1 MPTVQDTSA
10 TIDISGLDKASVLKA
25 LYDNAQ
31 CLGMG
36 ILQFESGDMPIEEAH
51 DIIAY
56 GSGNSA
62 GDYACDVGPRLYFDY
77 FKGRVMKVDLSGDTL
92 NTWGYD
98 RDNGEGA
105 ARRALSPL
113 LNP

>member
-1 MPTVQDTSA
+1 MDTAQATDTV
-10 TIDISGLDKASVLKA
+10 IDISGVEKAKVLKA

-36 ILQFESGDMPIEEAH
+36 FLQFVPGDLSIAEAR
-51 DIIAY
+51 DIIDF

-62 GDYACDVGPRLYFDY
+62 GDYACNVGPRLYFDY
-77 FKGRVMKVDLSGDTL
+77 FKGRVMKVDLSGNTVDTAL
-92 NTWGYD
+92 YD
-98 RDNGEGA
+98 RDNGPGA
-105 ARRALSPL
+105 GRRALSPI